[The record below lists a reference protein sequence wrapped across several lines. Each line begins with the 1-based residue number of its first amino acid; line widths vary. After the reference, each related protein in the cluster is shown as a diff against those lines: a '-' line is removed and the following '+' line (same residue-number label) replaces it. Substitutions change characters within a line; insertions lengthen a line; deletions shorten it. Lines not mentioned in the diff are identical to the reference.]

1 MSLLNDLFI
10 NLCILGMLLF
20 TLNGLGMK
28 RKGFI
33 SPSAKLYRKIQYGIG
48 IGLVGVIVMHY
59 TIPYNGTILDLRH
72 IVLTVA
78 ALYGGMVPVI
88 IAALLIALGR
98 ILLFD
103 INTVTLLATTNIVII
118 GLFCGAISK
127 LNVDNWKKSLY
138 MTLGNLTF
146 TSIVFFLVIKDKSV
160 LVDVYVGYWSI
171 TLLGGAFI
179 HYLGEY
185 LRKSKEL
192 FQTTQEYA
200 TRDFLTGLYNVRTFE
215 QVLLESFERAD
226 LNNEIL
232 SFMYIDI
239 DHFKQVN
246 DTYGHLAGDEILK
259 QLSQILRDSCRS
271 IDIVSRNGG
280 EEFSIILPSCSAIEA
295 IEIAERIRK
304 AVENHPFRLM
314 NGTILNMTISIG
326 ISAYGETIRNNEN
339 LIKQA
344 DECLFKA
351 KSSGR
356 NKVVLANL
364 LK

>member
-1 MSLLNDLFI
+1 
-10 NLCILGMLLF
+10 
-20 TLNGLGMK
+20 
-28 RKGFI
+28 
-33 SPSAKLYRKIQYGIG
+33 
-48 IGLVGVIVMHY
+48 
-59 TIPYNGTILDLRH
+59 
-72 IVLTVA
+72 
-78 ALYGGMVPVI
+78 
-88 IAALLIALGR
+88 
-98 ILLFD
+98 
-103 INTVTLLATTNIVII
+103 
-118 GLFCGAISK
+118 
-127 LNVDNWKKSLY
+127 

-146 TSIVFFLVIKDKSV
+146 ASIVFFLVIKDKSV

-246 DTYGHLAGDEILK
+246 DTFGHLAGDEILK

-339 LIKQA
+339 LIRQA

-356 NKVVLANL
+356 NKVVLASL